1 MTSKKYSLILGLFAL
16 VLTAQAQTAKE
27 WKDSS
32 LIPPSR
38 LAQHNEFINNQYD
51 FPAKP
56 RSQWELGFKVGS
68 PNIGG
73 DVSSIFPSFG
83 WGLHVRK
90 SFGYLLSLRA
100 EFMSG
105 STKGLNWQDATSYM
119 KNPAWAANGYNGFQ
133 RQANGQLLPVSPDRV
148 FYNYKTKLSEL
159 SGQALFSLTNIRF
172 HKAQNNLNLYAI
184 VGASMTL
191 YDAKVDALNASGQ
204 KYNFNTIPNGTWDT
218 RKDTR
223 SSLNAV
229 LDGTYE
235 TAAQSRGKGKAF
247 GRSVA
252 FGPTFGIGAA
262 FKLSKKINF
271 TIEDRVSFAGSDL
284 LDGQKWSFAAAG
296 DPGPTPRNDAFN
308 FLSLGLNIN
317 LF

>member
-1 MTSKKYSLILGLFAL
+1 MATKKFSLILGIFAV
-16 VLTAQAQTAKE
+16 VLTAQAQNSKE

-38 LAQHNEFINNQYD
+38 LAQHNEFLNNQYD

-73 DVSSIFPSFG
+73 DVTTVFPSFG

-105 STKGLNWQDATSYM
+105 STKGLNWQEAFNYM
-119 KNPAWAANGYNGFQ
+119 KNPAWAANGYNGYQ
-133 RQANGQLLPVSPDRV
+133 RQGNGQLTPAAPDRV

-172 HKAQNNLNLYAI
+172 HKAQNNLNLYVI
-184 VGASMTL
+184 VGASMTM
-191 YDAKVDALNASGQ
+191 YDTKVDALNASGQ
-204 KYNFNTIPNGTWDT
+204 KYNFNSIPNGTWDT

-223 SSLNAV
+223 SSLKAL

-235 TAAQSRGKGKAF
+235 TDAQTDGKGKSF

-252 FGPTFGIGAA
+252 FGPTFGAGAA
-262 FKLSKKINF
+262 FKLSKKVNF
-271 TIEDRVSFAGSDL
+271 VIEDRITFAGSDV
-284 LDGQKWSFAAAG
+284 LDGQKWSFSPLG
-296 DPGPTPRNDAFN
+296 DPAPTSRNDAFN
-308 FLSLGLNIN
+308 YLSLGLNIN
-317 LF
+317 IF